1 MEGAS
6 APDPSERGQILSRTL
21 VTILL
26 LALVAGGLTALW
38 SLKASYARR
47 QAELP
52 VLGQLPAFSLTE
64 RSGRMVTRNDLMG
77 RPWVADFIFTRCTGI
92 CPLLSARMAGLQ
104 EFLDG
109 RPDVTLVSISVDPQ
123 YDTPEVLARYAD
135 RHGADPD
142 RWLFLT
148 GEWEAIRTLVG
159 EGFMLGVSRA
169 KPGEVPDG
177 ELVTH
182 SDRLVLVDGEGR
194 IRGFYHGTEDDSVE
208 RLEADLERVAR
219 GG

>member
-1 MEGAS
+1 VEGTS
-6 APDPSERGQILSRTL
+6 ALNPSERGEILPRVL
-21 VTILL
+21 LTILI

-38 SLKASYARR
+38 SLRASYARR

-52 VLGQLPAFSLTE
+52 VLGVLPAFSLTE

-104 EFLDG
+104 ESLAG
-109 RPDVTLVSISVDPQ
+109 RPDVKLVSISVDPQ
-123 YDTPEVLARYAD
+123 WDTPEVLARYAD

-142 RWLFLT
+142 QWLFLT
-148 GEWEAIRTLVG
+148 GEWDAIRKLVG
-159 EGFMLGVSRA
+159 EGFKLGVSRA
-169 KPGEVPDG
+169 KAGEVPDG

-182 SDRLVLVDGEGR
+182 SERLVLVDGQGR
-194 IRGFYHGTEDDSVE
+194 IRGYYHGTEDDSVE
-208 RLEADLERVAR
+208 KLEADLQRVAR